1 MGCSGDEPDEPTPGD
16 TPAGARTVDTKAKVS
31 EITGALPKKERQRVV
46 KGVTEAVDRWWD
58 AAYLSD
64 GDNPFPGFTP
74 GAAKLARGD
83 ADIMTGAKL
92 FGGEDVAATRRR
104 VALDVLAV
112 KKRAVG
118 VTAGVLLVLEAGDDK
133 RYVVR
138 GTVELERDK
147 AEWRIFGYRISA
159 GAEQATPGEGRKQKE
174 RPAKEGKS

>member
-1 MGCSGDEPDEPTPGD
+1 VQT
-16 TPAGARTVDTKAKVS
+16 RAKVS

-83 ADIMTGAKL
+83 ADLMAGAEL
-92 FGGEDVAATRRR
+92 LDGATAVATRRR
-104 VALDVLAV
+104 VTLDVLAV
-112 KKRAVG
+112 KKRAIG
-118 VTAGVLLVLEAGDDK
+118 VTAGVLLVLESGDDGK

-147 AEWRIFGYRISA
+147 AAWRIFGYRISA
-159 GAEQATPGEGRKQKE
+159 GAEQAAPGGPKKKD
-174 RPAKEGKS
+174 RPSKEGKS

>member
-1 MGCSGDEPDEPTPGD
+1 MQ
-16 TPAGARTVDTKAKVS
+16 TKAKVS
-31 EITGALPKKERQRVV
+31 EITGALSKKERQRVV
-46 KGVTEAVDRWWD
+46 KAVTGVVDRWWD

-64 GDNPFPGFTP
+64 SDNPFPGFTP

-83 ADIMTGAKL
+83 ADIMTGARL
-92 FGGEDVAATRRR
+92 LDGASAAATRRL
-104 VALDVLAV
+104 VTLDVLAV

-118 VTAGVLLVLEAGDDK
+118 VTAGVLLVLEAGDDGK

-159 GAEQATPGEGRKQKE
+159 GAEQAGPGREKKE
-174 RPAKEGKS
+174 RPAKEEKQ